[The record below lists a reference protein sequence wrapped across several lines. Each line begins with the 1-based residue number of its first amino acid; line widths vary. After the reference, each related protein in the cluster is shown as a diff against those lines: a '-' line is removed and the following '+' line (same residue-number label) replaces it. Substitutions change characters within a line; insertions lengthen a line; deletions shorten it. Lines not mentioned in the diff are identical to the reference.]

1 MNVTDA
7 VVIQEE
13 RALPACGLLVR
24 LGAGR
29 RPFTLTRNALRT
41 FGLAL
46 ADWENRPGLRWVAFA
61 AASPTTF
68 LAGADFREIDGMTP
82 WRALTFARLG
92 QTLYGAMRQSPL
104 WLVACVEGACM
115 GGGLDFA
122 LACDYRIASSGAT
135 FGHPGPRLGFFTGWG
150 GTAALPGRSGRGR
163 GALLA
168 GAVLGAKAALDA
180 GWIEEIA
187 PAPAARAAARARRSA
202 ALDLSAVKAMRRW
215 TSRPPGAALRLEHL
229 VSVTRGRH
237 RDTL

>member
-13 RALPACGLLVR
+13 RALPSGGLLVR
-24 LGAGR
+24 LGGGR
-29 RPFTLTRNALRT
+29 RPFTLTRRALCAVRRS
-41 FGLAL
+41 LS
-46 ADWENRPGLRWVAFA
+46 DWENRPGLRWVAFV

-68 LAGADFREIDGMTP
+68 LAGADFREIDGLTP

-122 LACDYRIASSGAT
+122 LACDYRIAAKRAT

-163 GALLA
+163 GALLS
-168 GAVLGAKAALDA
+168 GAVLEAKAALDA

-187 PAPAARAAARARRSA
+187 PEPAARAAARARRSA
-202 ALDLSAVKAMRRW
+202 ALDLSALKAMRRW
-215 TSRPPGAALRLEHL
+215 TSCPVGAALRLERL
-229 VSVTRGRH
+229 TGVTHGRLH
-237 RDTL
+237 DTL